1 MSILNNTPIL
11 GQIGP
16 DGRPIGLLD
25 AIMGVRPRGVS
36 PIPVPNPSLTT
47 GISNIPGIN
56 YGALQQQL
64 GTPTQM
70 PQEPT
75 GIMNMMRN
83 FFNQPKTDVV
93 DGEKVTYVDR
103 VQTPTKEPESKT
115 DQEPKTDQQLENE
128 MAESGINTDLLSAIT
143 QSGLLD
149 TRTPQFM
156 PIAQQQ
162 AAQGLNLQP
171 INLAQYYGGLLG

>member
-56 YGALQQQL
+56 YGALRQQL
-64 GTPTQM
+64 GTPNQM
-70 PQEPT
+70 PQEAP
-75 GIMNMMRN
+75 GIMNMMRD

-93 DGEKVTYVDR
+93 DGEKVTYVDLIAEGTIDEKI
-103 VQTPTKEPESKT
+103 VSALNSKI
-115 DQEPKTDQQLENE
+115 DLASKVMGEDPKKILFD
-128 MAESGINTDLLSAIT
+128 
-143 QSGLLD
+143 
-149 TRTPQFM
+149 
-156 PIAQQQ
+156 
-162 AAQGLNLQP
+162 
-171 INLAQYYGGLLG
+171 

>member
-56 YGALQQQL
+56 YGALRQQL
-64 GTPTQM
+64 GTPNQM
-70 PQEPT
+70 PQEAP
-75 GIMNMMRN
+75 GIMNMMRD
-83 FFNQPKTDVV
+83 FFSQPKTDVV

-103 VQTPTKEPESKT
+103 VQTPTKEPE
-115 DQEPKTDQQLENE
+115 PKTDQQLENE
-128 MAESGINTDLLSAIT
+128 MAESGINIDLLSAIT

-149 TRTPQFM
+149 SRTPQFM
-156 PIAQQQ
+156 PIAEQR
-162 AAQGLNLQP
+162 AAQGVNLQP
-171 INLAQYYGGLLG
+171 INLAQYYGGILG